1 LHASSLNVLIDPA
14 RVRASLSIVRT
25 FQEKSM
31 NVTAIKTFASSAT
44 EQAFNADGSPSHLAA
59 NKAIIGG
66 GCITTPAVAA
76 HVRRQQADAS
86 QRAPQQAAADR
97 RALIGGGW
105 ITTPAVAAHMRR
117 TMQATNQR

>member
-14 RVRASLSIVRT
+14 RTRASLSIVRT

-31 NVTAIKTFASSAT
+31 NVTAIKTSASSAI
-44 EQAFNADGSPSHLAA
+44 EQPFKADGSPSRLAA

-66 GCITTPAVAA
+66 GCITTLAVAA
-76 HVRRQQADAS
+76 HVRRQQADAP

-97 RALIGGGW
+97 KALIGGGW